1 MPGHPLLLALAA
13 AAAVALGAASPV
25 PAATPAE
32 PGPAARGL
40 PAAAPAGGASGA
52 GVAGLPDGAAAAV
65 NAPTA
70 PAAAAPPQGAALAAG
85 AAGPPGA
92 APAPGHGWRWP
103 LAPAP
108 RVLRRFDVGPFPWSP
123 GHRGVDLGPS
133 GAAEGAAVLSAGPGV
148 VRFAGRVAGRG
159 VVSVDH
165 GSGIRTT
172 YEPVTAAVRAG
183 DVVAAGQPLG
193 TLAAGHCT
201 PTACLHWGALFA
213 DRYVDP
219 LTLLRPREPPV
230 LLPVPAARVGVG

>member
-1 MPGHPLLLALAA
+1 MPGHPVLLALAA
-13 AAAVALGAASPV
+13 AAAVALGAVSPA

-40 PAAAPAGGASGA
+40 PAAAPAGGAPGA
-52 GVAGLPDGAAAAV
+52 GVAGLPDGAAATV

-70 PAAAAPPQGAALAAG
+70 PAAAAPLQGAARAPAA
-85 AAGPPGA
+85 AAPPGA

-123 GHRGVDLGPS
+123 GHRGVDLGPTA
-133 GAAEGAAVLSAGPGV
+133 AAEGAPVLAAGPGV
-148 VRFAGRVAGRG
+148 VRFAGPVAGRG

-172 YEPVTAAVRAG
+172 YEPVTAVVRAG
-183 DVVAAGQPLG
+183 EAVAAGQRLG

-201 PTACLHWGALFA
+201 PTACLHWGALVA
-213 DRYVDP
+213 DRYIDP

-230 LLPVPAARVGVG
+230 LLPVPAARVGAG